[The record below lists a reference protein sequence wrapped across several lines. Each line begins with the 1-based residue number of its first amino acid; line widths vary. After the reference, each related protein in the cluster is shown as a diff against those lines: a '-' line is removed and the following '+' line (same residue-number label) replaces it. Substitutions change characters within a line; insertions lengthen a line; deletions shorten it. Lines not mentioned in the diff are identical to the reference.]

1 MSDTAP
7 TTRWADK
14 HRQIADAAT
23 TLFLNQGFLGTSM
36 DDIAAEAGV
45 SKMTVYKHF
54 SDKDQLFAEIVLGTV
69 DQVDGLITMVGSAL
83 EATTDP
89 RTDLGELARLFLTTL
104 MRPELLRL
112 RRLVIT
118 TADQFPE
125 IGRSWYEQGFER
137 VLATLAT
144 QFGLLSK
151 RGLLRAED
159 PLLAAHHFVGLLLWI
174 PINRAMFT
182 GDETSNAGE
191 LHAYA
196 GAATE
201 AFLRAYGSHEAEQI
215 R

>member
-1 MSDTAP
+1 MII
-7 TTRWADK
+7 TRWVTIEFHVPAIV
-14 HRQIADAAT
+14 RRSAVP
-23 TLFLNQGFLGTSM
+23 GTSR
-36 DDIAAEAGV
+36 A
-45 SKMTVYKHF
+45 S
-54 SDKDQLFAEIVLGTV
+54 
-69 DQVDGLITMVGSAL
+69 SA
-83 EATTDP
+83 
-89 RTDLGELARLFLTTL
+89 
-104 MRPELLRL
+104 
-112 RRLVIT
+112 
-118 TADQFPE
+118 
-125 IGRSWYEQGFER
+125 
-137 VLATLAT
+137 LATLAT

-182 GDETSNAGE
+182 GDETSNARE